1 MRKFASRTFPT
12 SKQIYIPKDGT
23 YPLGFIAGGAYS
35 GVKKEF
41 NDIAVVLSPKHDCT
55 AAAVFTTNKF
65 CAAPVQISK
74 KILKESNGSGYY
86 GVVVN
91 SGCANACTGEGGLA
105 DAQTMAE
112 HLTNKP
118 VVVMSTGVI
127 GQRLQLDKI
136 KKGLDAAAAN
146 AGSSHSHWK
155 SAAEGIMTTDTFP
168 KLISREF
175 KTKTGSYRMAGWSKG
190 AGMIHPNMATML
202 SATFTDAK
210 ISSDLLSKSVKFA
223 ADRSFNAISIDGD
236 TSTNDTY
243 VVLANGA
250 SNTDIKANTPEF
262 EEFKKNLTE
271 FSIDLA
277 QLIVRDGE
285 GATKFIHVKVKG
297 AKSFEDAKQ
306 VASTIATSPLVKT
319 AIYGKDA
326 NWGRIV
332 CAVGYSGVNIQPDRV
347 NLQFSSLTK
356 PELSLHLF
364 KNGSPYEINEDIAA
378 NILDTPDILIE
389 ISLGLGNEE
398 ASMFTCDFSHEYI
411 SINAD
416 YRS

>member
-1 MRKFASRTFPT
+1 MKKFASRTFPAT
-12 SKQIYIPKDGT
+12 KQAYIPKEGT
-23 YPLGFIAGGAYS
+23 YPIGFIASGAYS

-41 NDIAVVLSPKHDCT
+41 NDIAVVISPKHACT
-55 AAAVFTTNKF
+55 AAAVFTKNKF
-65 CAAPVQISK
+65 CAAPVQVSK
-74 KILKESNGSGYY
+74 KILQESEGNGYY

-91 SGCANACTGEGGLA
+91 SGCANACTGDEGLA
-105 DAQTMAE
+105 DAQAMAR
-112 HLTNKP
+112 HLTDSP

-136 KKGLDAAAAN
+136 KQGLDAAVAS
-146 AGSSHSHWK
+146 AGSTHSHWQ

-175 KTKTGSYRMAGWSKG
+175 KSKAGTYRMSGWSKG

-210 ISSDLLSKSVKFA
+210 ISSELLATTVKYA

-250 SNTDIKANTPEF
+250 SNTEVKPHTPEY
-262 EEFKKNLTE
+262 EEFKKNLTD

-277 QLIVRDGE
+277 KLIVRDGE
-285 GATKFIHVKVKG
+285 GATKFIHVKVEG
-297 AKSFEDAKQ
+297 ARSFDEAKQ

-332 CAVGYSGVNIQPDRV
+332 CAVGYSGADVVPEKV
-347 NLQFSSLTK
+347 NLQFSSLTN
-356 PELSLHLF
+356 PDLSLHLF
-364 KNGSPYEINEDIAA
+364 KNGSPYEINEKVASK
-378 NILDTPDILIE
+378 ILDTPDILIE
-389 ISLGLGNEE
+389 ISLGLGKEE
-398 ASMFTCDFSHEYI
+398 ASMFTCDFSHEYV

>member
-1 MRKFASRTFPT
+1 MRKFASRAFPT
-12 SKQIYIPKDGT
+12 AKQIYIPKEGT
-23 YPLGFIAGGAYS
+23 CPLGFIAGGAHS

-41 NDIAVVLSPKHDCT
+41 NDVAVVLSPKHECT
-55 AAAVFTTNKF
+55 AAAVFTKNKF
-65 CAAPVQISK
+65 CAAPVQVSK
-74 KILKESNGSGYY
+74 RILKESKGNGYY
-86 GVVVN
+86 GVIVN
-91 SGCANACTGEGGLA
+91 SGCANACTGDAGLA
-105 DAQTMAE
+105 DAQVMAK

-136 KKGLDAAAAN
+136 KKGLDAAVAN
-146 AGSSHSHWK
+146 AGSDLAHWQ

-175 KTKTGSYRMAGWSKG
+175 KTKTGSYRMTGWSKG

-210 ISSDLLSKSVKFA
+210 ISSDLLSSTVKFA

-250 SNTDIKANTPEF
+250 SNTEIKANTLEY

-277 QLIVRDGE
+277 KLIVRDGE
-285 GATKFIHVKVKG
+285 GATKFIHIKVKG
-297 AKSFEDAKQ
+297 AKSFEEAKQ

-332 CAVGYSGVNIQPDRV
+332 CAVGYSGVDITPEKV
-347 NLQFSSLTK
+347 NLHFSSLTK

-364 KNGSPYEINEDIAA
+364 KNGSPFEINEDVAA
-378 NILDTPDILIE
+378 KILDTPDILIE
-389 ISLGLGNEE
+389 IGLGLGEEE
-398 ASMFTCDFSHEYI
+398 ASMFTCDFSHEYV